1 VRITVTRRAFHAVV
15 QCGCGFRQSVAN
27 ADIADRVAARHA
39 CKPKA
44 PRSRSGS
51 ASSNGRSDTN
61 DW

>member
-15 QCGCGFRQSVAN
+15 QCGCGFRQTVAN
-27 ADIADRVAARHA
+27 HDIADRVAARHV

-44 PRSRSGS
+44 PRARSRS
-51 ASSNGRSDTN
+51 ASSNSKSDTN